1 MDIFWKMID
10 GPPKTIF
17 HFKAEK
23 KMRIEITQ
31 LAEIMENT

>member
-1 MDIFWKMID
+1 MID

-23 KMRIEITQ
+23 KKLRIEITQ